1 MNLRHAEETG
11 NPGALSIFE
20 KSCAYCGARFRV
32 LATHQADDPHR
43 EEYACPEC
51 GKSYETEADA
61 EPEVQLLR
69 ARTDGKGDRYQE
81 TMF

>member
-1 MNLRHAEETG
+1 MKHSAEPTVTAG
-11 NPGALSIFE
+11 LSIFE
-20 KSCAYCGARFRV
+20 KTCGYCGAHFRV
-32 LATHQADDPHR
+32 LVSRVPDHVGL

-51 GKSYETEADA
+51 GRRYQADAAA

-69 ARTDGKGDRYQE
+69 PRADGKDDRYQE

>member
-1 MNLRHAEETG
+1 MKHAVEPAITG
-11 NPGALSIFE
+11 SLSIFE
-20 KSCAYCGARFRV
+20 RSCGYCGARFRV
-32 LATHQADDPHR
+32 LATQVTDHPHR

-51 GKSYETEADA
+51 GKCYVAEASA

-69 ARTDGKGDRYQE
+69 PRTDGKNDRYQE

>member
-1 MNLRHAEETG
+1 VKPADPDTQGDLSVFETT
-11 NPGALSIFE
+11 
-20 KSCAYCGARFRV
+20 CAYCGARLRV
-32 LATHQADDPHR
+32 LATHVADDPHR

-51 GKSYETEADA
+51 GKSYEADALA

-69 ARTDGKGDRYQE
+69 PRTDGKNDRYQE